1 MATAQ
6 LSASPR
12 TTVGKGAARTLRSA
26 GQIPAVIYGHAREP
40 LSLAIPAREVEKLLE
55 RVSAEST
62 VIELTLASGVART
75 LIREVQR
82 HPFKKQILHI
92 DFQELVAG
100 EKVSVNVPIVLVGT
114 PDGVRLSGGI
124 LSQVMSELAIRVDPV
139 NIPRRIEA
147 DVTHVVIGHS
157 LHVSDLKVPEG
168 VEILDELDATIAV
181 VSAPK
186 VEAEPTPA
194 PEAAEAGAEPELI
207 RKTKDEEEG
216 EGEGESK

>member
-6 LSASPR
+6 LSASTR
-12 TTVGKGAARTLRSA
+12 DSVGKGAARTLRSA

-100 EKVSVNVPIVLVGT
+100 EKVSVNVPIVLTGT

-124 LSQVMSELAIRVDPV
+124 LSQVMSELSIRVDPV
-139 NIPRRIEA
+139 NIPRRVEA

-168 VEILDELDATIAV
+168 VEILDEPEATIAV

-207 RKTKDEEEG
+207 RKTKEEEEG
-216 EGEGESK
+216 EGESK

>member
-1 MATAQ
+1 MPTAQ
-6 LSASPR
+6 LSASTR
-12 TTVGKGAARTLRSA
+12 NSAGKGAARSLRSA

-40 LSLAIPAREVEKLLE
+40 QSLAIPTREFEKLLE

-62 VIELTLASGVART
+62 VIDLNVGGTVART
-75 LIREVQR
+75 LIREIQR

-100 EKVSVNVPIVLVGT
+100 EKVSVNVPIVLTGT
-114 PDGVRLSGGI
+114 PEGVRLSGGI
-124 LSQVMSELAIRVDPV
+124 LSQVMSELTILVDPV

-147 DVTHVVIGHS
+147 DVTNVAIGHS

-168 VEILDELDATIAV
+168 IEVLDEAEATVAV

-186 VEAEPTPA
+186 VEVEPAAAVEGAETS
-194 PEAAEAGAEPELI
+194 AEPELI
-207 RKTKDEEEG
+207 RKPKDE

>member
-6 LSASPR
+6 LSASTR
-12 TTVGKGAARTLRSA
+12 DSVGKGAARTLRSA

-40 LSLAIPAREVEKLLE
+40 QALTVQAREVEKLLE

-62 VIELTLASGVART
+62 VIELNLAGGVART
-75 LIREVQR
+75 LIREIQR

-100 EKVSVNVPIVLVGT
+100 EKVSVNVPIVLTGT
-114 PDGVRLSGGI
+114 PEGVRVSGGI
-124 LSQVMSELAIRVDPV
+124 LSQVMSELTILVDPV

-157 LHVSDLKVPEG
+157 LHVSDLKVPDG
-168 VEILDELDATIAV
+168 VEVLDEADATVAV

-186 VEAEPTPA
+186 VETEPA
-194 PEAAEAGAEPELI
+194 PVEGADTSAEPELI
-207 RKTKDEEEG
+207 RKTKEEEA
-216 EGEGESK
+216 EGESK

>member
-6 LSASPR
+6 LSATTR
-12 TTVGKGAARTLRSA
+12 DTVGKGAARQLRSA

-40 LSLAIPAREVEKLLE
+40 QSLAIPSREFEKLLE

-62 VIELTLASGVART
+62 VIELNLASGVART
-75 LIREVQR
+75 LIRDIQR

-100 EKVSVNVPIVLVGT
+100 EKVSVNVPIVLTGT
-114 PDGVRLSGGI
+114 PDGVRVSGGI
-124 LSQVMSELAIRVDPV
+124 LSQVMSELSIRCDPV
-139 NIPRRIEA
+139 NIPRRVEA

-157 LHVSDLKVPEG
+157 LHVSDLKVPDG
-168 VEILDELDATIAV
+168 VEVLDDANATIAV

-186 VEAEPTPA
+186 VEAEATPA
-194 PEAAEAGAEPELI
+194 AEGAEVGAEPELI
-207 RKTKDEEEG
+207 RKTKEEE
-216 EGEGESK
+216 EEAEKK

>member
-100 EKVSVNVPIVLVGT
+100 EKVSVNVPIALTGT

-124 LSQVMSELAIRVDPV
+124 LSQVMSELSIRVDPV
-139 NIPRRIEA
+139 NIPRRVEA

-168 VEILDELDATIAV
+168 VEILDEPEATIAV

-207 RKTKDEEEG
+207 RKTKEEEEG
-216 EGEGESK
+216 EGESK